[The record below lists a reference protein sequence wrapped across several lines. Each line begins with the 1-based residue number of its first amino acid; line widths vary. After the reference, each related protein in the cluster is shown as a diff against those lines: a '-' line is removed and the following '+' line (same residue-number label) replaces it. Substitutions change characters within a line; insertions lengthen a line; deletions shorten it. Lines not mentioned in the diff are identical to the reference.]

1 VLRAAGADQARIVI
15 STLPRPRAIR
25 PVFEIAGDTPVLVRV
40 FEEHEEASVRAMGG
54 TPISFSEAA
63 VAEFFEWF
71 DEEMEAPER
80 KKETA

>member
-1 VLRAAGADQARIVI
+1 
-15 STLPRPRAIR
+15 
-25 PVFEIAGDTPVLVRV
+25 V